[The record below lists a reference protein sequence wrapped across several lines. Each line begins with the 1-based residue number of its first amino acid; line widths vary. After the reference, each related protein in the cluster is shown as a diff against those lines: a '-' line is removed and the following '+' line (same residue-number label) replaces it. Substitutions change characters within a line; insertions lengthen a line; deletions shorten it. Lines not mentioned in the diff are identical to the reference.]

1 MDTPISLNVPA
12 FKRKRSIAAK
22 ERRIENVIPKK
33 RTRRAPRRRAR
44 PEPAYEEMISNIPL
58 TDTLPSQELF
68 EEEEILRPVRESDI
82 REMQLCGQCEGYFD
96 KIEVAVI
103 KLTKVLH
110 TGDRILFET
119 TEGLFEQGV
128 KSMQINRR
136 DVNMA
141 RSGSDIG
148 LKVARTP
155 KVGGSVYKVI

>member
-1 MDTPISLNVPA
+1 METPISLNVPA

-22 ERRIENVIPKK
+22 ERHIENVVPRK
-33 RTRRAPRRRAR
+33 RARRAPRRRAR
-44 PEPAYEEMISNIPL
+44 PEPAYEEMTSNIPI
-58 TDTLPSQELF
+58 TDNFPSQELF
-68 EEEEILRPVRESDI
+68 EEPILRQVRESDV
-82 REMQLCGQCEGYFD
+82 REMQICGQCEGYFD

-103 KLTKVLH
+103 QLTSVLH
-110 TGDRILFET
+110 TGDTILFET
-119 TEGLFEQGV
+119 TEGLFEQSV

-155 KVGGSVYKVI
+155 KVGGNVYKVI